1 MNLQQAQAIL
11 TQSETDRLATVSGE
25 STLIQ
30 NKKAALLSYFQD
42 IWPIFQ
48 VINNTISIGGKPA
61 LFGNTGTTAQART
74 LLENQINNKVFCGFS
89 TPLTPN
95 LELKVKFYVNDALV
109 SSVRFGLKTPNYESM
124 REFSGIENNEIAADY
139 LSDIIVKY
147 KD

>member
-1 MNLQQAQAIL
+1 MNTQQAQAIL
-11 TQSETDRLATVSGE
+11 QQSETDRLADISGE

-48 VINNTISIGGKPA
+48 VINNNLTIGGQPA
-61 LFGNTGTTAQART
+61 LFGKVGTTAQAKT
-74 LLENQINNKVFCGFS
+74 FLENQINNKIFCGFS
-89 TPLTPN
+89 TLLTPN
-95 LELKVKFYVNDALV
+95 LELKVKFYVNDDLV

-124 REFSGIENNEIAADY
+124 KEFSGIENNEIAADY
-139 LSDIIVKY
+139 ISDIIVKY